1 MRLISLLF
9 HDVYAVDPAE
19 SGFEGEGAAR
29 YKLPLALFEEQLTG
43 LAAVVRQPPVLI
55 AGATASTHTGLP
67 VAITVDDGGLSYFT
81 SVAGLL
87 EERGWRGHCFVTT
100 AWIGRRGFLDKPQL
114 RELHARGH
122 VIGSHSVSHPER
134 FSACSRAEML
144 REWQGSVQA
153 LQDILG
159 TPVRCAS
166 VPGGYYSR
174 GVAET
179 AAEAGI
185 TALFTSEPETHVQH
199 VDGCQI
205 LGRYAIRRGD
215 GPGYPARLAAP
226 TAGARQMAWLKWN
239 GKKVL
244 KTALGAG
251 YPGLAARLA
260 RLERGAGSQQPN

>member
-1 MRLISLLF
+1 MTRLISLQF
-9 HDVYAVDPAE
+9 HDVYAADPAE

-29 YKLPLALFEEQLTG
+29 YKLPLALFEEQLTR
-43 LAAVVRQPPVLI
+43 LAAVLREPPVLI
-55 AGATASTHTGLP
+55 AGAASSVGTGLP

-87 EERGWRGHCFVTT
+87 EEHGWRGHCFVTT
-100 AWIGRRGFLDKPQL
+100 AWIGRRGFLDKSQL

-122 VIGSHSVSHPER
+122 VIGSHSVSHPAR

-144 REWQGSVQA
+144 KEWQGSTQT

-159 TPVRCAS
+159 SPVQCAS

-174 GVAET
+174 EVAET

-185 TALFTSEPETHVQH
+185 ATLFTSEPETRVQR
-199 VDGCQI
+199 VDGCQV
-205 LGRYAIRRGD
+205 LGRYAMRRGD
-215 GPGYPARLAAP
+215 GAGYPARLAAP
-226 TAGARQMAWLKWN
+226 APSARQMAWLKWN

-244 KTALGAG
+244 KAALGAD
-251 YPGLAARLA
+251 YPGLAARFA
-260 RLERGAGSQQPN
+260 RLERGAGSQPN